1 MRQSLVSCSKLF
13 QNVTNIRCQYFR
25 SFWKMCVLER
35 PSVLTFENNKLQI
48 LNGVHTAKN
57 QSTPKYAVWSHQHG
71 CAGWSDSSLGTLV
84 ILYFHF
90 LVLCKPRRENLSL
103 ELCDQVRLDAACSA
117 TKLTNIN
124 QLYMIRSCTTKI
136 NLPCYLSLA
145 FANI

>member
-13 QNVTNIRCQYFR
+13 QNVTNLKCQYFR

-35 PSVLTFENNKLQI
+35 SLIFTFENSRLQI

-71 CAGWSDSSLGTLV
+71 YVGWSESSLGTLV

-90 LVLCKPRRENLSL
+90 LFLYKPRRANLSL
-103 ELCDQVRLDAACSA
+103 ELCDQVRLDAACSDK
-117 TKLTNIN
+117 KLININ
-124 QLYMIRSCTTKI
+124 YMIRSCTTKI
-136 NLPCYLSLA
+136 NLP
-145 FANI
+145 FV

>member
-1 MRQSLVSCSKLF
+1 M
-13 QNVTNIRCQYFR
+13 TNLRCQYLR

-35 PSVLTFENNKLQI
+35 SSIFTFENSKLQI
-48 LNGVHTAKN
+48 LNGVLTAKN

-71 CAGWSDSSLGTLV
+71 CVGWSESSLGTMV

-90 LVLCKPRRENLSL
+90 LFLYKPRRENLSL

-124 QLYMIRSCTTKI
+124 YMIRSCTTKI
-136 NLPCYLSLA
+136 NLPCCLSLA
-145 FANI
+145 LANI